1 MADQQNQIQYYATGD
16 SIDYTP
22 SSAVTAGTPLEIGGQ
37 AAVPANDIAANV
49 KGAVQVKGNFKVV
62 QKAEIISAG
71 AGVWWDAD
79 GDPVGGTAGSGAA
92 TATKQTGAADF
103 FLGRCIETSAAADAQ
118 VAIELNGKAEAA
130 TVAAAAGTD
139 ATIIDAIADALRNAG
154 IMAAN

>member
-49 KGAVQVKGNFKVV
+49 KDAVQVKGNFKVV
-62 QKAEIISAG
+62 QKAEAISAG

-92 TATKQTGAADF
+92 TATKQTGASDF
-103 FLGRCIETSAAADAQ
+103 FLGRCVETSVNTDAT
-118 VAIELNGKAEAA
+118 VKIELNGKAEAA

-139 ATIIDAIADALRNAG
+139 AAIIDAIADALRNAG